1 MEETNVNNTAEIDT
15 RALGIIGCTLQLVR
29 KTSLSPSLYNAE
41 QEKTVSL
48 PLLVAVAGPTAS
60 GKSELALKLA
70 KSLDG
75 EVVNCDSL
83 QVYRG
88 FDIGTAK
95 LNRAERRGVP
105 HHLIDIVDP
114 QEIFSAG
121 EFARRAREAIAGI
134 ASRRRT
140 PILAGGTGFYLRSLI
155 HGLPPGPERD
165 EQLRQRLSER
175 ERKRPG
181 SLHRL
186 LHRFDPASAVRI
198 HPNDVP
204 KAVRALEIFLLS
216 RRPASR
222 AGNKDALEGFQV
234 VKIGLFPPREPLYE
248 RIDRRTEAMFEG
260 GLVEE
265 VRSLL
270 ARGVPPDAKP
280 FESLGYRQALRV
292 VRGEMSIPDAVAD
305 TALRTRQY
313 AKRQMTWF
321 RHEPHLIPLNGFGD
335 DHDIFLTATLVESMP
350 PTPSAKP
357 PC

>member
-1 MEETNVNNTAEIDT
+1 M
-15 RALGIIGCTLQLVR
+15 
-29 KTSLSPSLYNAE
+29 YNAE

-48 PLLVAVAGPTAS
+48 PLLIAVVGPTAS

-70 KSLDG
+70 KQLDG

-95 LNRAERRGVP
+95 LSEAERRGVP

-114 QEIFSAG
+114 QEVFAAG
-121 EFARRAREAIAGI
+121 DFARRAREAIAGI
-134 ASRRRT
+134 ASSGKT

-155 HGLPPGPERD
+155 HGLSPGPERD
-165 EQLRQRLSER
+165 EQLRQRLTGR
-175 ERKRPG
+175 ERKHPG
-181 SLHRL
+181 SVHRL
-186 LHRFDPASAVRI
+186 LKRFDPASAARI
-198 HPNDVP
+198 HPNDIP
-204 KAVRALEIFLLS
+204 KTIRALEIFLLS
-216 RRPASR
+216 RRPASG
-222 AGNKDALEGFQV
+222 AGNREALEGYRV

-248 RIDRRTEAMFEG
+248 RIDRRTEAMFEH
-260 GLVEE
+260 GLVDE

-270 ARGVPPDAKP
+270 ARGVSPDAKP

-292 VRGEMSIPDAVAD
+292 VRGEMTMPDAVAD

-313 AKRQMTWF
+313 AKRQITWF
-321 RHEPHLIPLNGFGD
+321 RHEPDLVPLNGFGD
-335 DHDIFLTATLVESMP
+335 DHDILVATTLLESTP
-350 PTPSAKP
+350 PVLSPRP